1 MSSGHPLLFRLS
13 LSSFYGRSYNLVYR
27 NDQIVYNST
36 RPSRKI
42 IRVPS
47 EEDWN
52 KFWKKSV
59 SLKIWLW
66 EKEYIDR
73 STSDGSHWSVDI
85 EIGKMK
91 LRSYGSNKRPH
102 NFDDFLN
109 AVRTLLPGLEL
120 NIV

>member
-1 MSSGHPLLFRLS
+1 MSSGRPVVFRLN
-13 LSSFYGRSYNLVYR
+13 LSSFYGRSYTVVYR
-27 NDQIVYNST
+27 NDHILYNST

-47 EEDWN
+47 EEDWD

-66 EKEYIDR
+66 DREYLDR

-91 LRSYGSNKRPH
+91 MRSYGSNIRPH

-109 AVRTLLPGLEL
+109 AVRKLLPDLEL
-120 NIV
+120 DIA